1 MTEERKLQID
11 ITYMS
16 IAKEIAKLSYCQKR
30 KVGSII
36 VKNRQIIS
44 EGYNGTPAGR
54 PNICEVIS
62 ASFDRSKPAE
72 VFPGIKGKLVTK
84 SEVLHAESNAITKC
98 AKFGNSTDGATI
110 YVTCSPCIECSKLI
124 IQAGITR
131 VIYLIEH
138 DTDGLD
144 LMKSVGIS
152 CEMLVVENDKFKLI
166 EYGKV

>member
-54 PNICEVIS
+54 PNICEI
-62 ASFDRSKPAE
+62 RPQLKP
-72 VFPGIKGKLVTK
+72 GKLITK

-131 VIYLIEH
+131 VVYLIEH

-152 CEMLVVENDKFKLI
+152 CEMLGVENDKFKLI
-166 EYGKV
+166 EYGKI